1 MVWNLISTRCS
12 APMTTTPVP
21 STATARRCAIDT
33 LPASDPL
40 QWEVVSALSPSFPGA
55 EGFASLMETTKP
67 VYHGTVQNSAT
78 CPYVHGGIAD
88 GPCLNL
94 CRTFR
99 KVLLCESTSTTSSHM
114 EWMWDPTDKYLAYLQ
129 GLRQP
134 GCLPAE
140 ASRGPQPCTWRDPA
154 CVVCPNIHA
163 TKEENRM
170 RFSAHCHASPAVSG
184 LPAVSCP

>member
-21 STATARRCAIDT
+21 STATASRCAIDT

-40 QWEVVSALSPSFPGA
+40 QWDVVSALSPSLPGA

-67 VYHGTVQNSAT
+67 VYHGTVQNSTT

-99 KVLLCESTSTTSSHM
+99 KVLLCESISTISSRMEWSGTRRTSTWLTCRVCGS
-114 EWMWDPTDKYLAYLQ
+114 L
-129 GLRQP
+129 
-134 GCLPAE
+134 
-140 ASRGPQPCTWRDPA
+140 
-154 CVVCPNIHA
+154 VVCQRKQAGALSHA
-163 TKEENRM
+163 RGETLLVLSVQTFTPRKR
-170 RFSAHCHASPAVSG
+170 RTG
-184 LPAVSCP
+184 